1 MRDKYC
7 GTTMN
12 TMGHTNQSLV
22 LSHIGNPIEGM
33 MDVRCEVDKS
43 HMKTLVYK

>member
-1 MRDKYC
+1 MQDKYY

-22 LSHIGNPIEGM
+22 LSYIGNPIEGM
-33 MDVRCEVDKS
+33 MDEMQGRQISYQDTCI
-43 HMKTLVYK
+43 